1 MLLPLNTGDG
11 TKVTGKASHSRHG
24 GFLPVRCDRVALGR
38 VLGVIV
44 IQQRSTQM
52 GQETKELK
60 SRVEAKKKQIHADIA
75 QAEADVAS
83 AKTEVRVQKKEA
95 IASMRQKLEEIEDA
109 VKDGFEDLS
118 EAVSKKLNEWL
129 K

>member
-1 MLLPLNTGDG
+1 
-11 TKVTGKASHSRHG
+11 
-24 GFLPVRCDRVALGR
+24 
-38 VLGVIV
+38 
-44 IQQRSTQM
+44 M

-60 SRVEAKKKQIHADIA
+60 SRVEAKKKQIHAEIA

-95 IASMRQKLEEIEDA
+95 IASMRQKLEAIEDA